1 MPAVP
6 ICFLFMPAVPFCFQG
21 QLEGSQQHAK
31 LLEDANR
38 FFQSQLV
45 DPQTV

>member
-1 MPAVP
+1 MPAIP
-6 ICFLFMPAVPFCFQG
+6 ICFQG

-31 LLEDANR
+31 LLEDAKR

-45 DPQTV
+45 DPEMV